1 MDSEQIKAWAVSRSI
16 YMGGCVLE
24 IDPYSRLSIKP
35 QVLNEQ
41 MVSFGNRKELVFTN
55 ENLLKLHRVGFSL
68 PEIGFL
74 MSHPFQALK
83 KINLLRKIGF
93 SLRANTRSKAQ
104 LRLLLAVGLEAT
116 AVYLNEDRKCRTI
129 IGSDKGIVA
138 FYLDNDPLP
147 LASLYKKDGS
157 EWTVSFIPLQKKAK
171 VRISFKSVDVGIES
185 CLGQLNPQV
194 CSALGDY
201 TIDGFLPLMDKVG
214 YCARITGHDLP
225 ILVS

>member
-1 MDSEQIKAWAVSRSI
+1 MHSEQIKAWAVSRSI
-16 YMGGCVLE
+16 YMGGSVLE
-24 IDPYSRLSIKP
+24 IDPCNRLSIKP
-35 QVLNEQ
+35 QILNEH

-83 KINLLRKIGF
+83 KINLLRKIGS
-93 SLRANTRSKAQ
+93 SLKANSRSKAH

-116 AVYLNEDRKCRTI
+116 AVHLNEDRKCRSI
-129 IGSDKGIVA
+129 IGSEKGIVE
-138 FYLDNDPLP
+138 FYLDGDPLP
-147 LASLYKKDGS
+147 LASLYKKEGS
-157 EWTVSFIPLQKKAK
+157 EWTVAITALHKKAK
-171 VRISFKSVDVGIES
+171 VRISFKSVDVGIKS

-201 TIDGFLPLMDKVG
+201 SIDGYLPLMDKIG

-225 ILVS
+225 ILGS

>member
-1 MDSEQIKAWAVSRSI
+1 
-16 YMGGCVLE
+16 
-24 IDPYSRLSIKP
+24 
-35 QVLNEQ
+35 

-74 MSHPFQALK
+74 ISHPFQALK

-157 EWTVSFIPLQKKAK
+157 EWAVSFIPLQKKAK

-201 TIDGFLPLMDKVG
+201 TIDGFLPLMDKIG